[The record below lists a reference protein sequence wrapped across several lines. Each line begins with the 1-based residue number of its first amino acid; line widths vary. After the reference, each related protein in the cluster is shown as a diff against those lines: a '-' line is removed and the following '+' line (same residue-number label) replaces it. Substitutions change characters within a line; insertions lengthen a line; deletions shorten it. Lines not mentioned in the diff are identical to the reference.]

1 MNCVES
7 YKSVAL
13 GSASVLVSDDNSLQD
28 LPKLLEVLPH
38 GLLLGF
44 PRESTNKNLGVG
56 CVPELRH
63 NTWWTHGTFNL
74 EPTNLSPTSSS
85 KVSNLGSEWLRLVL
99 VRGGEE
105 ERRGEG
111 GREREEG
118 KLKVRGKGVEKK
130 ERR

>member
-1 MNCVES
+1 MHIKEMNCVES

-56 CVPELRH
+56 CVPKLPHHTR
-63 NTWWTHGTFNL
+63 WTHGTFNL
-74 EPTNLSPTSSS
+74 DPTNLPPTSSS
-85 KVSNLGSEWLRLVL
+85 KVSNLGSEWLELVL

-111 GREREEG
+111 GR
-118 KLKVRGKGVEKK
+118 K
-130 ERR
+130 ES